1 MTNAHPHTQERTTAL
16 SVTGKRWARRSEND
30 EAVFD
35 LVSKT
40 GLPESVAHILVGRGI
55 VDAKEAMSFLE
66 VNLADLA
73 DPSHLKDMDKAVER
87 LVSALKNKHKIA
99 VFGDYD
105 VDGGCASAILLRYL
119 RALGTE
125 PLLYIP
131 DRMTEGYGPNPEA
144 MDKLKEMGAEVVI
157 TVDCG
162 SVAFEPMA
170 RAAEIGLDVI
180 ITDHHQT
187 RPEKPACVAFINPN
201 RVDETSDCT
210 MLSGAGVAFYLVL
223 ALNRALRAD
232 GYFKAQ
238 GLREPDS
245 RNLLDLVAVSS
256 VCDMVPL
263 TGVNRILT
271 KRGLQMMAAYKN
283 EGLKALAEV
292 CAINELPNTYHAGF
306 LIGPRIN
313 AGGRIDSCDLGAR
326 CLSTTDMNEAQ
337 ALAVKL
343 DGLNVERKQV
353 ETEVLEAA
361 TARMAQV
368 FREGDNAL
376 VVDGEGWHPGVV
388 GIVAARLKE
397 KVHRP
402 TFVISVEDGVG
413 KGSGRSI
420 SGIDLGKA
428 LRDSEDLLEKG
439 GGHAMAAGLTM
450 DASNIHAF
458 RQKLNDLVG
467 KQAEGATFD
476 VFTPVSK
483 FDGVLSLASL
493 TTDFMAH
500 LDKLAPYGMGNPEPK
515 FVFNGV
521 QVVRSKAVGK
531 DGSHVQVWLSDR
543 SGTTVSGIAFRA
555 MESELGPFLMS
566 RHPMG
571 LSVLGTLKK
580 DTWNGR
586 EQIKIHV
593 DDARSGVFI
602 G

>member
-1 MTNAHPHTQERTTAL
+1 MTSQTLKQEVTVDL
-16 SVTGKRWARRSEND
+16 SITGKRWSRRSDND
-30 EAVFD
+30 EAVFE
-35 LVSKT
+35 LSNKT
-40 GLPESVAHILVGRGI
+40 GLPESVAHILVGRGMT
-55 VDAKEAMSFLE
+55 DAESAISFLD
-66 VNLADLA
+66 VNLSDLE
-73 DPSHLKDMDKAVER
+73 DPSHLLDMDKAVER
-87 LVSALKNKHKIA
+87 LELALKEGHTIA

-119 RALGTE
+119 RAIGAKT
-125 PLLYIP
+125 LLYIP

-144 MDKLKEMGAEVVI
+144 MDKLKEMGADVVI

-187 RPEKPACVAFINPN
+187 KPEKPACVAFINPN
-201 RVDETSDCT
+201 RVDETSPCT

-223 ALNRALRAD
+223 ALNRSLRS
-232 GYFKAQ
+232 GGFFKEN
-238 GLREPDS
+238 GLKEPDS
-245 RNLLDLVAVSS
+245 RELLDLVAVSS

-271 KRGLQMMAAYKN
+271 KRGLQMMASYKN

-292 CAINELPNTYHAGF
+292 CSITEMPNTYHAGF

-326 CLSTTDMNEAQ
+326 CLSTTDENEAQ

-343 DGLNVERKQV
+343 DGLNVERKEIETQV
-353 ETEVLEAA
+353 QELAL
-361 TARMAQV
+361 ARMEQV

-376 VVDGEGWHPGVV
+376 VVDGTGWHPGVV

-428 LRDSEDLLEKG
+428 LRDSEDLLQKG

-450 DASNIHAF
+450 DADKIHEF
-458 RQKLNDLVG
+458 RKRFNELVG
-467 KQAEGATFD
+467 EQAAKAGHD

-493 TTDFMAH
+493 TSDFLGQ

-543 SGTTVSGIAFRA
+543 SGKTVSGIAFRA
-555 MESELGPFLMS
+555 MTSDLGPFLMS
-566 RHPMG
+566 RQPMG
-571 LSVLGTLKK
+571 VSILGTIKK
-580 DTWNGR
+580 DTWQGK

-593 DDARSGVFI
+593 DDARPGSFI